1 MRQAAAVLRHGAAPA
16 PHAFGCGSFPSP
28 FAEMHV
34 ASTQIQTGGKTERA
48 APGSAHLGSAAALFD
63 AHFER
68 GRVNFHWLIQLHW
81 WAILGQCLVVFA
93 AEAWTTIGLPLWTLA
108 GLLALEVLGIVA
120 LSTWA
125 RRVHVSDA
133 SIAAVMFLDIAVLT
147 VLLDLT
153 GGASNPFST
162 LYLVNV
168 ALAAVLLPQR
178 WSWTLTA
185 ASLVAFASLF
195 VHEAFAGVGHHVR
208 WELDHEHMMSAHL
221 RGMWVAFALAAVFI
235 VFFVQRVSR
244 ALAARERELRQARAQ
259 ADRREKLASLATLA
273 AGAAHELS
281 TPLSTIAIVAKEL
294 QRTLTVTSVT
304 VSPEV
309 RSDLQLVRDQ
319 VARCRD
325 ILDRMAAHAG
335 ENVGE
340 PLAPVSVRR
349 WVEASLEGLAGRDRV
364 DVGEAGEEAVL
375 VGPPRALADALRG
388 MLKNALQASPP
399 SGRATLRVVASGG
412 RIRATVLDRG
422 RGMPPDV
429 LARVGEPFFTTKGPG
444 EGMGLGLFLTRALAE
459 QLDGQFHIAPRPGGG
474 TEAFFELPA
483 AGAAERSAS

>member
-1 MRQAAAVLRHGAAPA
+1 
-16 PHAFGCGSFPSP
+16 
-28 FAEMHV
+28 MHV
-34 ASTQIQTGGKTERA
+34 ASTQIPAGRKIERA
-48 APGSAHLGSAAALFD
+48 AGNHAHVGVVAGHHLD
-63 AHFER
+63 AHAER
-68 GRVNFHWLIQLHW
+68 GRLNFHWLIQLHW
-81 WAILGQCLVVFA
+81 WAILGQCLVVLA
-93 AEAWTTIGLPLWTLA
+93 AQAWTTLGLPLWTLA
-108 GLLALEVLGIVA
+108 GLLGLEVLGIVA
-120 LSTWA
+120 LSAWA
-125 RRVHVSDA
+125 RRVQVSDA
-133 SIAAVMFLDIAVLT
+133 SIAAVMFLDIGVLT

-168 ALAAVLLPQR
+168 ALAAVLLPQA
-178 WSWTLTA
+178 WSWGLTA
-185 ASLVAFASLF
+185 ASLAAFGSLF
-195 VHEAFAGVGHHVR
+195 VHEAFAGPGHHVK
-208 WELDHEHMMSAHL
+208 WNLDDHQMMGAHL

-244 ALAARERELRQARAQ
+244 ALAARERELRQARGQ
-259 ADRREKLASLATLA
+259 AERREKLASLATLA

-294 QRTLTVTSVT
+294 QRSLSTAGA
-304 VSPEV
+304 SPEV

-340 PLAPVSVRR
+340 PLAPVAVRS
-349 WVEASLEGLAGRDRV
+349 WIEASLEGLSGRDRV
-364 DVGEAGEEAVL
+364 DVEPADAAAEL

-388 MLKNALQASPP
+388 LLKNALQASAP
-399 SGRATLRVVASGG
+399 GAHVTLRVRESGG

-459 QLDGQFHIAPRPGGG
+459 QLGGEFHIAPRAGGRNG
-474 TEAFFELPA
+474 GQFELPA
-483 AGAAERSAS
+483 TGAAERSA

>member
-1 MRQAAAVLRHGAAPA
+1 
-16 PHAFGCGSFPSP
+16 
-28 FAEMHV
+28 
-34 ASTQIQTGGKTERA
+34 
-48 APGSAHLGSAAALFD
+48 
-63 AHFER
+63 
-68 GRVNFHWLIQLHW
+68 
-81 WAILGQCLVVFA
+81 
-93 AEAWTTIGLPLWTLA
+93 
-108 GLLALEVLGIVA
+108 
-120 LSTWA
+120 
-125 RRVHVSDA
+125 
-133 SIAAVMFLDIAVLT
+133 

-178 WSWTLTA
+178 WSWGLTA
-185 ASLVAFASLF
+185 ASLLAFGSLF
-195 VHEAFAGVGHHVR
+195 VHEAFAGAGHHVQ
-208 WELDHEHMMSAHL
+208 WAIGPDQMMSAHL

-294 QRTLTVTSVT
+294 QRSLSAAGA
-304 VSPEV
+304 SPEV

-340 PLAPVSVRR
+340 PLAPVMVRS
-349 WVEASLEGLAGRDRV
+349 WIEASLEGLSGRDRV
-364 DVGEAGEEAVL
+364 DVEVPDAEAEL

-388 MLKNALQASPP
+388 LLKNALQASPVG
-399 SGRATLRVVASGG
+399 GRITLYVSASGG

-459 QLDGQFHIAPRPGGG
+459 QLNGAFHIAPRAGGG
-474 TEAFFELPA
+474 TEAWLELPA
-483 AGAAERSAS
+483 AGAA

>member
-1 MRQAAAVLRHGAAPA
+1 MRHGAAAA
-16 PHAFGCGSFPSP
+16 PHAFGCVSFRPS
-28 FAEMHV
+28 FADMQV
-34 ASTQIQTGGKTERA
+34 ATTQTPVGGNIER
-48 APGSAHLGSAAALFD
+48 SAGHHAHAGGTVGQLD
-63 AHFER
+63 AHAER
-68 GRVNFHWLIQLHW
+68 GRLNFHWLIQLHW
-81 WAILGQCLVVFA
+81 WAILGQMLVVLA
-93 AEAWTTIGLPLWTLA
+93 AEAWTTIGLPVWTLG
-108 GLLALEVLGIVA
+108 GLLGLEVLGIVS
-120 LSTWA
+120 LSAWA
-125 RRVHVSDA
+125 KRVQVSDA
-133 SIAAVMFLDIAVLT
+133 SIAAVMFLDIVVLT

-178 WSWTLTA
+178 WSWGLTA
-185 ASLVAFASLF
+185 SSLLAFGSLF
-195 VHEAFAGVGHHVR
+195 VHEAFAGPGHHVR
-208 WELDHEHMMSAHL
+208 WDIDHEQMMTAHL

-259 ADRREKLASLATLA
+259 AERREKLASLATLA

-294 QRTLTVTSVT
+294 QRSLSSTGA
-304 VSPEV
+304 SPEV

-340 PLAPVSVRR
+340 PLAPVTVRS
-349 WVEASLEGLAGRDRV
+349 WMEASLEGLSGRDRV
-364 DVGEAGEEAVL
+364 DAETADAEAEL
-375 VGPPRALADALRG
+375 VGPPRALSDALRG
-388 MLKNALQASPP
+388 LLKNALQASPP
-399 SGRATLRVVASGG
+399 GARVTLRVSALGG

-459 QLDGQFHIAPRPGGG
+459 QLDGAFHIAPRAGGG
-474 TEAFFELPA
+474 TEAWLELPA